1 MQTSGFQRLS
11 VLTFGAGA
19 IGTYIGGS
27 LALAG
32 HRLVFIEQPAV
43 AAELRER
50 GLSLDLT
57 IDERRKTKEIF
68 VVRPSSFACVSSL
81 AEALKHSP
89 FDVAIF
95 ALKSF
100 DTAAALEGMKPY
112 AEGLPSRC
120 CASAEKM
127 PPVLCLQNGV
137 DNEPAMAAVLG
148 ADKVIY
154 GTVTSSI
161 GRRAAGDIVLEK
173 LRGVGVAGAE
183 QSRGADGH
191 PLSERL
197 IAALEGAYLNARL
210 YPRAAD
216 MKWSKMLTNLIAN
229 ATAAILD
236 MTPAEV
242 FVHPRLFSLEM
253 AMLREALAVMKAQ
266 GVRAVDLPG
275 TPVRALALAARFPAF
290 IARPFLAKAVGGGRG
305 GKMPSFHIDLH
316 SGRGQS
322 EVDWLNGAVAR
333 YGEKCGLPTP
343 VNKVVNKT
351 LLALTRGEIPLAEF
365 SRQPE
370 KLLALV
376 R

>member
-1 MQTSGFQRLS
+1 MKFL
-11 VLTFGAGA
+11 VFGAGA

-32 HRLVFIEQPAV
+32 HSVTFTDQPKV
-43 AAELRER
+43 AEELQKR
-50 GLSLDLT
+50 GLRL
-57 IDERRKTKEIF
+57 EIF
-68 VVRPSSFACVSSL
+68 GNQSSVTSAPYSVQFTASL
-81 AEALKHSP
+81 RDALEGGP

-100 DTAAALEGMKPY
+100 DTSAALEGMKPY
-112 AEGLPSRC
+112 IEQ
-120 CASAEKM
+120 M

-137 DNEPAMAAVLG
+137 DNESALAAALG
-148 ADKVIY
+148 EDKVIA

-161 GRRAAGDIVLEK
+161 GRRAAGDIVLERW
-173 LRGVGVAGAE
+173 RGVGVEA
-183 QSRGADGH
+183 GH
-191 PLSERL
+191 PLSRKL
-197 IAALEGAYLNARL
+197 AAALDEAGLNAHR

-242 FVHPRLFSLEM
+242 FAHPCLFSLEM
-253 AMLREALAVMKAQ
+253 AMLREALVVMKAQ

-275 TPVRALALAARFPAF
+275 TLVRALALAARFPAF
-290 IARPFLAKAVGGGRG
+290 IARPFLAKAVSGGRG

-333 YGEKCGLPTP
+333 YGEKYGLPTP
-343 VNKVVNKT
+343 INKVLNTT

>member
-1 MQTSGFQRLS
+1 MKFL
-11 VLTFGAGA
+11 VFGAGA

-32 HRLVFIEQPAV
+32 NRVTFIEQGNV
-43 AAELRER
+43 VNELRKR
-50 GLSLDLT
+50 GLRLELIKS
-57 IDERRKTKEIF
+57 EVRRQKAEISSF
-68 VVRPSSFACVSSL
+68 ILPPSSFTCVASL
-81 AEALKHSP
+81 PEALTLGP

-100 DTAAALEGMKPY
+100 DTSAALEGMKPY
-112 AEGLPSRC
+112 IEQ
-120 CASAEKM
+120 M

-137 DNEPAMAAVLG
+137 DNESAIAAVLG
-148 ADKVIY
+148 EDKVIA

-161 GRRAAGDIVLEK
+161 GRRAAGDIVLERW
-173 LRGVGVAGAE
+173 RGVGVACPACASAAGTGE
-183 QSRGADGH
+183 QGRRAAGH
-191 PLSERL
+191 HLSEKL
-197 IAALEGAYLNARL
+197 AAALDEAGLNAHL

-229 ATAAILD
+229 ATSAILD

-242 FVHPRLFSLEM
+242 FADPRLFSLEM
-253 AMLREALAVMKAQ
+253 AMLRETLAVMKAQ

-275 TPVRALALAARFPAF
+275 TPVRALALAVKLPAF
-290 IARPFLAKAVGGGRG
+290 IARPILAKAVGGGRG

-322 EVDWLNGAVAR
+322 EVDWLNGAVVR
-333 YGEKCGLPTP
+333 YGEKFGVPTP
-343 VNKVVNKT
+343 VNRALNNT
-351 LLALTRGEIPLAEF
+351 LLAITRGEIPLAEF
-365 SRQPE
+365 GRQPE

>member
-1 MQTSGFQRLS
+1 KTS
-11 VLTFGAGA
+11 AGV
-19 IGTYIGGS
+19 I
-27 LALAG
+27 
-32 HRLVFIEQPAV
+32 
-43 AAELRER
+43 
-50 GLSLDLT
+50 
-57 IDERRKTKEIF
+57 
-68 VVRPSSFACVSSL
+68 
-81 AEALKHSP
+81 
-89 FDVAIF
+89 
-95 ALKSF
+95 
-100 DTAAALEGMKPY
+100 
-112 AEGLPSRC
+112 SR
-120 CASAEKM
+120 
-127 PPVLCLQNGV
+127 
-137 DNEPAMAAVLG
+137 MAAVLG

-173 LRGVGVAGAE
+173 LRGVGVAGSE

-275 TPVRALALAARFPAF
+275 TPVRALALATRFPAF

>member
-1 MQTSGFQRLS
+1 MKL
-11 VLTFGAGA
+11 LIFGAGA

-32 HRLVFIEQPAV
+32 HSVTFTEQPKV
-43 AAELRER
+43 AEELQKR
-50 GLSLDLT
+50 GLRL
-57 IDERRKTKEIF
+57 EIF
-68 VVRPSSFACVSSL
+68 GNQSSVISDQYPVQFTASL
-81 AEALKHSP
+81 REALKGGP
-89 FDVAIF
+89 FDVSIF

-100 DTAAALEGMKPY
+100 DTSAALEGMKPY
-112 AEGLPSRC
+112 IEQ
-120 CASAEKM
+120 M

-137 DNEPAMAAVLG
+137 DNESAIAAFLG
-148 ADKVIY
+148 EDKVIA

-161 GRRAAGDIVLEK
+161 GRRAAGDIMLERW
-173 LRGVGVAGAE
+173 RGVGVAAV
-183 QSRGADGH
+183 H
-191 PLSERL
+191 PLSEKL
-197 IAALEGAYLNARL
+197 AAALDEAGLNAHL

-242 FVHPRLFSLEM
+242 FAHPRLFSLEM

-266 GVRAVDLPG
+266 GVHVVDLPG
-275 TPVRALALAARFPAF
+275 TPVRALALAAKLPAF
-290 IARPFLAKAVGGGRG
+290 IARPILAKAVGGGRG
-305 GKMPSFHIDLH
+305 RKMPSFHIDLH

-333 YGEKCGLPTP
+333 YGEKFSVPTP
-343 VNKVVNKT
+343 VNRVLNNT
-351 LLALTRGEIPLAEF
+351 LLALTRGEIPLTEF
-365 SRQPE
+365 NRQPE

-376 R
+376 K